1 MVELHLSQD
10 AEADRLLSDDP
21 LALLIGMVLDQQV
34 PLEWAFAA
42 PAELRRRLGGT
53 LDVRSIARMDPGEL
67 AGSFSAKPALH
78 RYPGSMAAHVQEL
91 CRVVVDQ
98 YGGEPTQV
106 WSGATSGPDL
116 LARIKALPG
125 FGEQKA
131 KIFVALLGK
140 QLKVRPGGWKA
151 VSAPFSDAGSFRS
164 VADIVD
170 DATLAHVP
178 AFKQQMK
185 ATHAASQPGATKKTG
200 AVAKA
205 AATKSPGDAQRAG
218 ATKKTRTT
226 QNAGTA
232 KKGGGTKKATSTDG
246 PGTAGRVPDG
256 GTRRSSAVARRIDRR
271 SLSSPGASALLAG
284 RRLYLCTADRP
295 DLASFVEACIS
306 GGVDLV
312 QLRDKHLDA
321 QPLVRRARLAGHVCR
336 ELGVPFILN
345 DRPDLAVEAEAD
357 GVHIGQDDVSPA
369 IARRIVGEHAIIGLS
384 THAPHELDAAAHTV
398 ADYLSVGPVEP
409 TPTKPGRPGTG
420 LGYVSFAARRAR
432 LPFFVTG
439 GVTPEH
445 IPDLAD
451 AGARRFV
458 VVRYLT
464 ESTEPFAHAAKLRAV
479 IDATVP
485 DIDATTGPG

>member
-78 RYPGSMAAHVQEL
+78 RYPGSMAARVQEL

-170 DATLAHVP
+170 DATLAHVR

-200 AVAKA
+200 VVAKA

-218 ATKKTRTT
+218 RRKRPAPHRTRARRRRAAAPRKPPPPTVPVPPGACPT
-226 QNAGTA
+226 GEHGAAPRWLEDRPALVELTGRIGAAGRPAPVSVHRGPT
-232 KKGGGTKKATSTDG
+232 G
-246 PGTAGRVPDG
+246 PGVVRGGLHQRRRGLGPAAGQAS
-256 GTRRSSAVARRIDRR
+256 RRPASRPAR
-271 SLSSPGASALLAG
+271 G
-284 RRLYLCTADRP
+284 
-295 DLASFVEACIS
+295 
-306 GGVDLV
+306 
-312 QLRDKHLDA
+312 
-321 QPLVRRARLAGHVCR
+321 LAGHVCR

-357 GVHIGQDDVSPA
+357 GVHVGQDDVSPA